1 MKQIVISKILLLYLF
16 FIFCFLG
23 DAATLQEATE
33 AFQRGELKAGIEIC
47 KSIIGES
54 EELNDDLCK
63 AYIQTGIAY
72 FLEDSEEMQGNISSL
87 HSLLEGY
94 LAEAQDK
101 SKIEGALAILAF
113 LSGKSDETLLS
124 NKIEKLEN
132 DWKASAV
139 IAKYLVNVKNWAD
152 AKVLVKLT
160 DEYFSLLS
168 GFKTDCW
175 ATAWYP
181 RLKLWNKWIL
191 NGEGDKNSLEKLIA
205 QNGLESRKEREKAKN
220 DEKYAILSSI
230 IQSYLKNEI
239 KKAKNQSEEA
249 IKKFSAEENEK
260 MKPVLAILS
269 LLAQKENPSFQD
281 IFNMTKNDP
290 QLWSLGALA
299 FFVRYVSD
307 KNKAEQNVLLQC
319 LDNYKNNSETGE
331 LHPEVG
337 RWKERVSVW
346 EKWCE
351 SGFKGNYDIE
361 PLLVA
366 YSKGGKP
373 VASASETSSVKTP
386 STGASETNPDMPSLA
401 DIKTED
407 FVLLREQYQKRPR
420 PAGLL
425 FKDEEI
431 KKYLLTLPEQTRK
444 IEKKRYEQI
453 SKIREY
459 LIRILER
466 NPYPK
471 GLKTK
476 NGTVNG
482 QVAMANES
490 IVIVR
495 SGKKNK
501 RFEWSELAFEQFESF
516 LLYYAQQRLN
526 TGGGGLVSKEE
537 SKKNAAQ
544 DFLLLAILCDWYGK
558 YDSALKYGRK
568 AASLDENIE
577 SSVSEFLF
585 K

>member
-1 MKQIVISKILLLYLF
+1 QIVISKILLLFLF
-16 FIFCFLG
+16 LLFCFFG
-23 DAATLQEATE
+23 VAATLQEATE
-33 AFQRGELKAGIEIC
+33 AFQRGELKPGIEIC

-101 SKIEGALAILAF
+101 SKIEGALAILAYLSEKLDENS
-113 LSGKSDETLLS
+113 LSG
-124 NKIEKLEN
+124 KIEKLEN
-132 DWKASAV
+132 DWKATAV
-139 IAKYLVNVKNWAD
+139 IAKFLVNVKKGAD

-160 DEYFSLLS
+160 EEYFSLLS
-168 GFKTDCW
+168 GYKTDCW

-181 RLKLWNKWIL
+181 RLKLWSKWIL
-191 NGEGDKNSLEKLIA
+191 NGEGDKSSLEKLIA

-230 IQSYLKNEI
+230 IESYLKNDI
-239 KKAKNQSEEA
+239 KGAKNQAEEA

-260 MKPVLAILS
+260 IKPVLAILS

-281 IFNMTKNDP
+281 VFNMTKNDP

-307 KNKAEQNVLLQC
+307 KNKTEQNVLLQC

-331 LHPEVG
+331 VHPQVAK
-337 RWKERVSVW
+337 WKERVLVW

-351 SGFKGNYDIE
+351 SGFTKGKYDIE

-366 YSKGGKP
+366 YSKGARP
-373 VASASETSSVKTP
+373 VASASETSSIKTP
-386 STGASETNPDMPSLA
+386 LTGASGTNADTPSLD

-407 FVLLREQYQKRPR
+407 FILLREQYQKRPR

-501 RFEWSELAFEQFESF
+501 RFEWSELAFEQFENF

-537 SKKNAAQ
+537 SKKNSAQ

-568 AASLDENIE
+568 AVSLDESIE
-577 SSVSEFLF
+577 AEVSEFLF